1 MSQHAK
7 RAYSSPLREEAA
19 RRTRATIVDAA
30 ARLFVDR
37 GYVSTTVRQIA
48 EAAGVAVRTVFTA
61 FPGGKSELFREALD
75 AAVAGGSAVA
85 AGDEPAPGRGP
96 RPGRVATGTAGSD
109 AERIVEQVVR
119 YGADLLERAG
129 GLLMT
134 SVESSGAD
142 PDMRRFADEDARAT
156 ADNARTIAD
165 GLHRHGLLRDDV
177 SVEHAAHVFYTLG
190 SPQVHALLRRDCGWD
205 VDEYRAWLTA
215 TLRATLL
222 R

>member
-48 EAAGVAVRTVFTA
+48 ETAGVAVRTVFTA

-75 AAVAGGSAVA
+75 AAVTGGSAA
-85 AGDEPAPGRGP
+85 DEPGSGRAP
-96 RPGRVATGTAGSD
+96 RPGRGASGTAGSD

-156 ADNARTIAD
+156 ADNARTIAE
-165 GLHRHGLLRDDV
+165 GLRRHGLLRDDV

>member
-61 FPGGKSELFREALD
+61 FPGGKPELFREALD
-75 AAVAGGSAVA
+75 AAVAGGSAVS
-85 AGDEPAPGRGP
+85 E
-96 RPGRVATGTAGSD
+96 

>member
-7 RAYSSPLREEAA
+7 RTYSSPLREEAA

-48 EAAGVAVRTVFTA
+48 ETAGVAVRTVFTA

-75 AAVAGGSAVA
+75 AAVTGGSAA
-85 AGDEPAPGRGP
+85 DEPGSGREP
-96 RPGRVATGTAGSD
+96 RPGRGASGTAGSD

-156 ADNARTIAD
+156 ADNARTIAE
-165 GLHRHGLLRDDV
+165 GLRRHGLLRDDV

>member
-85 AGDEPAPGRGP
+85 AGEDRK
-96 RPGRVATGTAGSD
+96 S
-109 AERIVEQVVR
+109 VV
-119 YGADLLERAG
+119 
-129 GLLMT
+129 
-134 SVESSGAD
+134 
-142 PDMRRFADEDARAT
+142 
-156 ADNARTIAD
+156 
-165 GLHRHGLLRDDV
+165 
-177 SVEHAAHVFYTLG
+177 
-190 SPQVHALLRRDCGWD
+190 
-205 VDEYRAWLTA
+205 
-215 TLRATLL
+215 
-222 R
+222 

>member
-48 EAAGVAVRTVFTA
+48 ETAGVAVRTVFTA

-75 AAVAGGSAVA
+75 AAVTGGSAA
-85 AGDEPAPGRGP
+85 DDEPGSGRAP
-96 RPGRVATGTAGSD
+96 RPGRGASGTAGSD

-156 ADNARTIAD
+156 ADNARTIAE
-165 GLHRHGLLRDDV
+165 GLRRHGLLRDDV